1 MLIELDAV
9 SVAFEGKTAL
19 DNVSIKLDQQRIG
32 VIGLNGSGKST
43 FARLLNGLVQPTSG
57 TVSVGGINPS
67 NDAKAARRQTGFIF
81 SNPDVQIIMP
91 TVIED
96 VAFSLRGSGLSKDE
110 VQAKALAALQRF
122 KIEHLADQA
131 AHSLSSGQK
140 QLLAICAIL
149 VTEPKLIVADEPT
162 ALLDLVNSRR
172 IAQALLGGLPQQIVL
187 VTHDLELAAGC
198 DVLLRFAD
206 AKLVQVGEP
215 SAVIGAHLA
224 ENLSAS

>member
-1 MLIELDAV
+1 MLIEFDRV
-9 SVAFEGKTAL
+9 SVEFEGTTAL
-19 DNVSIKLDQQRIG
+19 AEVTLKLDQKRIG

-43 FARLLNGLVQPTSG
+43 FARLLNGLVKPTSG
-57 TVSVGGINPS
+57 SLLVGGVNPAE
-67 NDAKAARRQTGFIF
+67 DAKAARAQTGFIF

-91 TVIED
+91 TVLED
-96 VAFSLRGSGLSKDE
+96 VAFSLRCSGFK
-110 VQAKALAALQRF
+110 KAEIEARSRAILKRF
-122 KIEHLADQA
+122 EIEHLADQA

-172 IAQALLGGLPQQIVL
+172 IARALLSDLPQQIVL

-198 DVLLRFAD
+198 DIVLRFAG
-206 AKLVQVGEP
+206 AKLVQIGEP
-215 SAVIGAHLA
+215 STVISSYLA
-224 ENLSAS
+224 ENA

>member
-9 SVAFEGKTAL
+9 SVAFDGTTAL
-19 DNVSIKLDQQRIG
+19 DNVSVKLEQQRIG

-43 FARLLNGLVQPTSG
+43 FARLLNGLVKPTSG
-57 TVSVGGINPS
+57 RILVGGVDPAV
-67 NDAKAARRQTGFIF
+67 DAKAARAQTGFIF

-91 TVIED
+91 TVLED
-96 VAFSLRGSGLSKDE
+96 VAFSLRGSGLKKAEID
-110 VQAKALAALQRF
+110 AKARAILKRF
-122 KIEHLADQA
+122 DIEHLADHA

-149 VTEPKLIVADEPT
+149 INEPKLIVADEPT

-172 IAQALLGGLPQQIVL
+172 IARALLGDLPQQIVL

-198 DVLLRFAD
+198 DILVRFAG
-206 AKLVQVGEP
+206 AKIVEIGEP
-215 SAVIGAHLA
+215 SVVISSYLA
-224 ENLSAS
+224 ENA

>member
-9 SVAFEGKTAL
+9 SVAFDGTTAL
-19 DNVSIKLDQQRIG
+19 DNVSVTLEQQRIG

-43 FARLLNGLVQPTSG
+43 FARLLNGLVKPTTG
-57 TVSVGGINPS
+57 RILVGGIDPAV
-67 NDAKAARRQTGFIF
+67 DAKAARAQTGFIF

-91 TVIED
+91 TVLED
-96 VAFSLRGSGLSKDE
+96 VAFSLRSSGLKKAEID
-110 VQAKALAALQRF
+110 AKARAILKRF
-122 KIEHLADQA
+122 DIEHLADHA

-149 VTEPKLIVADEPT
+149 ITEPKLIVADEPT

-172 IAQALLGGLPQQIVL
+172 IARALLGDLPQQIVL

-198 DVLLRFAD
+198 DILVRFAG
-206 AKLVQVGEP
+206 AKMVDIGEP
-215 SAVIGAHLA
+215 SAVISSYLA
-224 ENLSAS
+224 ENA

>member
-1 MLIELDAV
+1 MLIEFDRV
-9 SVAFEGKTAL
+9 SVDFEGVTAL
-19 DNVSIKLDQQRIG
+19 ADVTLKLDQKRIG

-43 FARLLNGLVQPTSG
+43 FARLLNGLVKPTSG
-57 TVSVGGINPS
+57 SLSVGGVNPTD
-67 NDAKAARRQTGFIF
+67 DAKAARAQTGFIF

-91 TVIED
+91 TVLED
-96 VAFSLRGSGLSKDE
+96 VAFSLRGSGLKKAE
-110 VQAKALAALQRF
+110 IEAKSRAILKRF
-122 KIEHLADQA
+122 EIEHLADQA

-172 IAQALLGGLPQQIVL
+172 IARALLSDLPQQIVL

-198 DVLLRFAD
+198 DIVLRFD
-206 AKLVQVGEP
+206 GAKLVQVGEP
-215 SAVIGAHLA
+215 SAVISAYLA
-224 ENLSAS
+224 DNASAS

>member
-1 MLIELDAV
+1 MLIEFDAV

-57 TVSVGGINPS
+57 TVKVGGINPAT
-67 NDAKAARRQTGFIF
+67 DARAARRQTGFIF

-96 VAFSLRGSGLSKDE
+96 VAFSLRGAGLSKDE
-110 VQAKALAALQRF
+110 VQAKALAALKRF
-122 KIEHLADQA
+122 KLDHLADQT

-172 IAQALLGGLPQQIVL
+172 IAQALLRDLPQQIVV

-198 DVLLRFAD
+198 DVLVRFSDGNIA
-206 AKLVQVGEP
+206 QVGQPRE
-215 SAVIGAHLA
+215 VIAAYLA
-224 ENLSAS
+224 ENADA

>member
-1 MLIELDAV
+1 MIEFDRV
-9 SVAFEGKTAL
+9 SVAFEGTIAL
-19 DNVSIKLDQQRIG
+19 DDVSVKLDQKRIG

-43 FARLLNGLVQPTSG
+43 FARLLNGLVKPTSG
-57 TVSVGGINPS
+57 SVFVGGVNPAE
-67 NDAKAARRQTGFIF
+67 DAKAARAQTGFIF

-91 TVIED
+91 TVLED
-96 VAFSLRGSGLSKDE
+96 VAFSLRGSGLKKAEID
-110 VQAKALAALQRF
+110 AKSRAILSRF
-122 KIEHLADQA
+122 EIEHLADQA

-172 IAQALLGGLPQQIVL
+172 IARALLSDLPQQIVL

-198 DVLLRFAD
+198 DILVRFAG
-206 AKLVQVGEP
+206 AKIVQIGEP
-215 SAVIGAHLA
+215 STVISSYLA
-224 ENLSAS
+224 ENA

>member
-1 MLIELDAV
+1 MLIEFDRV
-9 SVAFEGKTAL
+9 SVEFDGATAL
-19 DNVSIKLDQQRIG
+19 AEVTVKLDQKRIG

-43 FARLLNGLVQPTSG
+43 FARLLNGLVKPTSG
-57 TVSVGGINPS
+57 TLSVGGVNPA
-67 NDAKAARRQTGFIF
+67 DDPKAARAQTGFIF

-91 TVIED
+91 TVRED
-96 VAFSLRGSGLSKDE
+96 VAFSLRGSGLKKAE
-110 VQAKALAALQRF
+110 IEAKSRAILKRF
-122 KIEHLADQA
+122 EIDHLADQA

-172 IAQALLGGLPQQIVL
+172 IARALLSDLPQQIVL

-198 DVLLRFAD
+198 DVLLRFAG
-206 AKLVQVGEP
+206 AKLVQIGEP
-215 SAVIGAHLA
+215 STVISSYLA
-224 ENLSAS
+224 ENA

>member
-1 MLIELDAV
+1 MLIEFDAV

-57 TVSVGGINPS
+57 TVTVGGINPAT
-67 NDAKAARRQTGFIF
+67 DAKAARRQTGFIF

-96 VAFSLRGSGLSKDE
+96 VAFSLRGAGLNKDE
-110 VQAKALAALQRF
+110 VQAKALAALKRF
-122 KIEHLADQA
+122 KIDHLADQT

-172 IAQALLGGLPQQIVL
+172 IAQALLRDLPQQIVV
-187 VTHDLELAAGC
+187 VTHDLELAARC
-198 DVLLRFAD
+198 DILLRFAD

-215 SAVIGAHLA
+215 REVIAAYLA
-224 ENLSAS
+224 ENADA

>member
-1 MLIELDAV
+1 MLIEFDRV
-9 SVAFEGKTAL
+9 SVEFDGATAL
-19 DNVSIKLDQQRIG
+19 AEVTVKLDQKRIG

-43 FARLLNGLVQPTSG
+43 FARLLNGLVKPTSG
-57 TVSVGGINPS
+57 SLRVGGVNPAE
-67 NDAKAARRQTGFIF
+67 DAKAARAQTGFIF

-91 TVIED
+91 TVLED
-96 VAFSLRGSGLSKDE
+96 VAFSLRGSGLKKAE
-110 VQAKALAALQRF
+110 IEAKSRAILKRF
-122 KIEHLADQA
+122 EIEHLADQA

-172 IAQALLGGLPQQIVL
+172 IARALLSDLPQQIVL

-198 DVLLRFAD
+198 DILLRFAG
-206 AKLVQVGEP
+206 AKLVQIGEP
-215 SAVIGAHLA
+215 SAVISSYLA
-224 ENLSAS
+224 ENA

>member
-19 DNVSIKLDQQRIG
+19 DNVSIKIDQQRIG

-57 TVSVGGINPS
+57 TVSVGGVNPA

-172 IAQALLGGLPQQIVL
+172 IAQALLGGLPQQIVM

-198 DVLLRFAD
+198 EVVLRFAD
-206 AKLVQVGEP
+206 GKLVQIGQPAE
-215 SAVIGAHLA
+215 VIAAYQA
-224 ENLSAS
+224 ENSQV

>member
-1 MLIELDAV
+1 MLIEFEGV
-9 SVAFEGKTAL
+9 SVAFEGTTAL
-19 DNVSIKLDQQRIG
+19 DDVSVKLDQKRIG

-43 FARLLNGLVQPTSG
+43 FARLLNGLVKPTSG
-57 TVSVGGINPS
+57 SVSVGGVDPAT
-67 NDAKAARRQTGFIF
+67 DAKAARTQTGFIF

-91 TVIED
+91 TVLED
-96 VAFSLRGSGLSKDE
+96 VAFSLRGSGLK
-110 VQAKALAALQRF
+110 KAEIDTKARAILSRF
-122 KIEHLADQA
+122 EIEHLADQA

-172 IAQALLGGLPQQIVL
+172 IARALLSDLPQQIVL

-198 DVLLRFAD
+198 DILVRFAD
-206 AKLVQVGEP
+206 AKIVQIGEP
-215 SAVIGAHLA
+215 SAVISSYLA
-224 ENLSAS
+224 ENA

>member
-1 MLIELDAV
+1 MLIEFDRV
-9 SVAFEGKTAL
+9 SVEFEGTTAL
-19 DNVSIKLDQQRIG
+19 AEVTVKLDQKRIG

-43 FARLLNGLVQPTSG
+43 FARLLNGLVKPTSG
-57 TVSVGGINPS
+57 SLSVGGVNPAE
-67 NDAKAARRQTGFIF
+67 NVKAARAQTGFIF

-91 TVIED
+91 TVLED
-96 VAFSLRGSGLSKDE
+96 VAFSLRGSGLKKAE
-110 VQAKALAALQRF
+110 IEAKSRAILKRF
-122 KIEHLADQA
+122 EIEHLADQA

-172 IAQALLGGLPQQIVL
+172 IARALLSDLPQQIVL

-198 DVLLRFAD
+198 DVLLRFAG
-206 AKLVQVGEP
+206 AKLAEIGEP
-215 SAVIGAHLA
+215 SAVISSYLA
-224 ENLSAS
+224 ENA

>member
-9 SVAFEGKTAL
+9 SVAFDGTTAL
-19 DNVSIKLDQQRIG
+19 DNVSVKLEQQRIG

-43 FARLLNGLVQPTSG
+43 FARLLNGLVKPTTG
-57 TVSVGGINPS
+57 RILVGGIDPAV
-67 NDAKAARRQTGFIF
+67 DAKAARAQTGFIF

-91 TVIED
+91 TVLED
-96 VAFSLRGSGLSKDE
+96 VAFSLRGSGLKKAEID
-110 VQAKALAALQRF
+110 AKARAILKRF
-122 KIEHLADQA
+122 DIEHLADHA

-149 VTEPKLIVADEPT
+149 ITEPKLIVADEPT

-172 IAQALLGGLPQQIVL
+172 IARALLGDLPQQIVL

-198 DVLLRFAD
+198 DILVRFAG
-206 AKLVQVGEP
+206 AKMVDIGEP
-215 SAVIGAHLA
+215 SAVISSYLA
-224 ENLSAS
+224 ENA

>member
-1 MLIELDAV
+1 MLIEFDRV
-9 SVAFEGKTAL
+9 SVAFEGTTAL
-19 DNVSIKLDQQRIG
+19 DEVTLKLDQKRIG

-43 FARLLNGLVQPTSG
+43 FARLLNGLVKPTSG
-57 TVSVGGINPS
+57 SVLVGGIDPATDS
-67 NDAKAARRQTGFIF
+67 KAARAQTGFIF

-91 TVIED
+91 TVLED
-96 VAFSLRGSGLSKDE
+96 VAFSLRGSGLKKPDIE
-110 VQAKALAALQRF
+110 ARARAILKRF
-122 KIEHLADQA
+122 EIEHLADQA

-172 IAQALLGGLPQQIVL
+172 IARALLSDLPQQIVL

-198 DVLLRFAD
+198 DILVRFAG
-206 AKLVQVGEP
+206 AKLVQIGEP
-215 SAVIGAHLA
+215 SAVISSYLA
-224 ENLSAS
+224 ENA